1 MEWMTG
7 ALLRR
12 RRGGSVDLRV
22 AMCGARF
29 TPPET
34 ALIKARKDNR
44 KRPICVKPWRCNGED
59 RCPFRQIG
67 RVALALS
74 GSSGSSVHE
83 LQILL
88 LLPATHFMEST
99 TNKQNISINHKQVL
113 LMYVLAIINQRVLHK
128 ISQLLYGYKHQGET
142 LSSRTVKLA
151 RIITEDTFL

>member
-12 RRGGSVDLRV
+12 RRGGSVDPRV

-29 TPPET
+29 TPPVT

-113 LMYVLAIINQRVLHK
+113 LMYQQQL
-128 ISQLLYGYKHQGET
+128 ISEFYI
-142 LSSRTVKLA
+142 RTVSYRTGINIKVRPWVAEL
-151 RIITEDTFL
+151 